1 MTKKY
6 AKILDDGG
14 VLFAPR
20 DFAGV
25 SNWIEDEVAVLA
37 EGFYPVETCDPP
49 SGMVLKGYVLKDDVI
64 TPEFEPYYAAQRRA
78 EYPPIAEQLDMQ
90 YWDKHYGTSI
100 WYDTISAIKAKC
112 PKPTVLSK
120 TVRPIGLDK
129 VGIP

>member
-6 AKILDDGG
+6 AKILEDGG

-20 DFAGV
+20 DFEGV
-25 SNWIEDEVAVLA
+25 SNWIEDEEAVLA
-37 EGFYPVETCDPP
+37 EGFYPVEDCDPP
-49 SGMVLKGYVLKDDVI
+49 SGMTFKGYVLKDGVI
-64 TPEFEPYYAAQRRA
+64 TPEFEPSYVKQRRA
-78 EYPPIAEQLDMQ
+78 AYPPISEQLDMQ

-100 WYDTISAIKAKC
+100 WYDTISAIKAKY

>member
-1 MTKKY
+1 MKKY
-6 AKILDDGG
+6 AKLLPGG
-14 VLFAPR
+14 GIEYAPTNHN
-20 DFAGV
+20 GI
-25 SNWIEDEVAVLA
+25 SNWINDEQAVLT
-37 EGFYPVETCDPP
+37 EGYFPVAIPETPQ
-49 SGMVLKGYVLKDDVI
+49 GMVFKNYVLNDGIV
-64 TPEFEPYYAAQRRA
+64 TAEFEPYYAAQRRA

-100 WYDTISAIKAKC
+100 WYDTISAIKAKY